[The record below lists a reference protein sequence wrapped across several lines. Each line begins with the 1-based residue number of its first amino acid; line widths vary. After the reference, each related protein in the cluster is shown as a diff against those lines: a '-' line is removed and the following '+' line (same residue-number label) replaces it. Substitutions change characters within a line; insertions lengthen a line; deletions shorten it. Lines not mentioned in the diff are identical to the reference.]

1 MRILSENERHARDFV
16 FFDASLCDTSVSI
29 RRILLLDEGVLSW
42 FRMSDA
48 VSKEDFLLFVDCLK
62 PPALR
67 NRKDHPR
74 LDCRRRAVV
83 GTKQTYEV
91 LCAHVSD
98 REVVLF
104 TPYVSSDIEGTYDVG
119 VLGKS
124 NFVGPVA
131 VCH

>member
-1 MRILSENERHARDFV
+1 
-16 FFDASLCDTSVSI
+16 
-29 RRILLLDEGVLSW
+29 
-42 FRMSDA
+42 MSDA
-48 VSKEDFLLFVDCLK
+48 VTKESFLSFVDCLK

-74 LDCRRRAVV
+74 LICHRRAVV
-83 GTKQTYEV
+83 GAKQTYEV
-91 LCAHVSD
+91 LCARISD

-124 NFVGPVA
+124 NFVVHSLSVTNFCTVLPLFSIL
-131 VCH
+131 